1 MFLSVIIPIYNEEA
15 RIEPTLE
22 KLLSYFK
29 HAKYSWEII
38 LVNDGSSDQSEKII
52 RKDIKGFSNISLIS
66 YAKNQ
71 GKGYAVRQ
79 GVATAKGQYILFMD
93 ADMSTPIEEIS
104 KLLAEIDKYPIVIG
118 SRYLSKDNI
127 TIKQPWIRRMIS
139 RLGNKIIKTL
149 LKLPYQD
156 TQCGFKL
163 FESTAAKKIFSQA
176 QINHWGFD
184 IEILAIAKIL
194 GYQVKEVAVTW
205 HNDARSK
212 VRAGRDAWHTFQEVI
227 KIKNNIKSG
236 VYKK

>member
-1 MFLSVIIPIYNEEA
+1 MFLSIIIPIYNEES
-15 RIEPTLE
+15 RIKPTLE
-22 KLLSYFK
+22 KVLDYFR
-29 HAKYSWEII
+29 HAKYDWQII
-38 LVNDGSSDQSEKII
+38 LVNDGSSDQSEQII
-52 RKDIKGFSNISLIS
+52 KKDIEGFANISLIS

-79 GVATAKGQYILFMD
+79 GVAAAKGQYILFMD

-104 KLLAEIDKYPIVIG
+104 KLLAVIDKYPIIIG
-118 SRYLSKDNI
+118 SRYLDKGNI
-127 TIKQPWIRRMIS
+127 IVKQPWIRRLIS

-156 TQCGFKL
+156 TQCGFKI
-163 FESTAAKKIFSQA
+163 FANTAAKKIFSRA

-194 GYQVKEVAVTW
+194 GYRVKEVAVTW

-227 KIKNNIKSG
+227 KIRSNIKSG
-236 VYKK
+236 VYNK